1 MRRDFEIWRI
11 SGIICYNSGMNAY
24 FVDWLL
30 KELPVLIEKNVIS
43 DETAENISRYYEE
56 QRKLAEAER
65 KIQQDR
71 LKQEEKLRLAKRL
84 PVILSI
90 LASLLIAGGII
101 SLIAYNWAAI
111 SRLAKSITA
120 VSMLM
125 ITQGLAVFLKFRRK
139 NLSLRARE
147 GFSLFWAL
155 LFGGIVAFVSQIY
168 KFPSDTASFLFVWAL
183 SSVLI
188 TYVFESS
195 ATFILAQVQ
204 IFAYMIA
211 AWDSSLLCIYILV
224 PALFPFVLRKD
235 HAEWQKYNL
244 FVFASILLVPMI
256 FRCGGYPL
264 CFVQFCSVF
273 ASIFLIMFFTGG
285 AQFKP
290 VALVLMFLVSLVF
303 LAMPAGSSVLDK
315 SDFETYG
322 SFAEHLLTYLVSGAL
337 LLYSLGL
344 PLYKSFCKKEKLNI
358 DSSFALIPLIFIFT
372 GFLFAQN
379 ADSVSAKNLAAT
391 VLTLAAS
398 AFSAVFMLRKKSF
411 HFVVFHFYAIICLI
425 QKCLIQGV
433 PLILLSVYAVFVLS
447 LILLRDA
454 HFELEKKELFFA
466 FIRFFAS
473 VLLISFYI
481 ILRKRSVDFE
491 KLKGALLSDLLFCVP
506 LMIFSVFAAVKLIK
520 KELANIRCCA
530 DVFLNLIFVAG
541 LECLWILTPV
551 SKDFFIYSCC
561 FLLLA
566 NGIFAAFAYFVY
578 NKKDYLA
585 YLPLVFVQGLILSF
599 YDSNGSEFLWIL
611 VAVLFFIHLFG
622 RNADLP
628 KTASFCAVFSAV
640 ANGIIFLIE
649 AAVNMVSEKH
659 AFHFSKIFTAYL
671 VFVLILCAVLC
682 FRLIKKREIFNAAM
696 LFHISLFFKNESF
709 GILAVPATALF
720 CFYYFYRAYK
730 ESSVKNA
737 NITAVYLTAT
747 LMIRFFT
754 LGYGLV
760 AQGITL
766 ILLGIALL
774 LINKFIKPADAQG
787 IENEN

>member
-1 MRRDFEIWRI
+1 
-11 SGIICYNSGMNAY
+11 MNAY
-24 FVDWLL
+24 FEDWLL

-101 SLIAYNWAAI
+101 SLIAYNWSAI
-111 SRLAKSITA
+111 SRLAKSIAA
-120 VSMLM
+120 VSMLL
-125 ITQGLAVFLKFRRK
+125 ITQGFAVFLKLGK
-139 NLSLRARE
+139 KELSLRTRE
-147 GFSLFWAL
+147 GFSLFWAI
-155 LFGGIVAFVSQIY
+155 LFGAIVAFISQIY
-168 KFPSDTASFLFVWAL
+168 KFPSDAASFLFVWSL

-195 ATFILAQVQ
+195 ATFILAQIQ

-224 PALFPFVLRKD
+224 PAIFPFALRKD
-235 HAEWQKYNL
+235 HADWQKYNL

-285 AQFKP
+285 TQFKP
-290 VALVLMFLVSLVF
+290 MALVLMFLVSLVF
-303 LAMPAGSSVLDK
+303 LAMPAGSSVLDET
-315 SDFETYG
+315 DFETYG

-344 PLYKSFCKKEKLNI
+344 PLYRSFCKKEKLNI

-372 GFLFAQN
+372 GLLFAQN

-447 LILLRDA
+447 LILLHDA
-454 HFELEKKELFFA
+454 HFKLEKKELFFA
-466 FIRFFAS
+466 FLRLFAS
-473 VLLISFYI
+473 VLLISFYMI

-491 KLKGALLSDLLFCVP
+491 KLKTALLGDLLFCVP
-506 LMIFSVFAAVKLIK
+506 LMIFSVFAVVKLTK
-520 KELANIRCCA
+520 KELAEILCCI

-561 FLLLA
+561 FLLLT
-566 NGIFAAFAYFVY
+566 NGIFAALAYFVY
-578 NKKDYLA
+578 NKKEYLA
-585 YLPLVFVQGLILSF
+585 YLPLVFTQGLILSF

-649 AAVNMVSEKH
+649 AAVNMVSERY

-671 VFVLILCAVLC
+671 VFILILCTVLC

-696 LFHISLFFKNESF
+696 LLHISLFFKNESF

-730 ESSVKNA
+730 DSSVKNA
-737 NITAVYLTAT
+737 NLTAVYLTAT